1 MVLKRLSRWCVVALS
16 ALVLFGC
23 SEPFD
28 RATGTY
34 TDKGKGFAVQFPAG
48 WDKTETPPGALFS
61 VADPDNKANINV
73 MVQDLPGNV
82 TFDQYLKQVSSRQ
95 GMAGARQRD
104 EGDITMDGIAGYWSV
119 RDISVGGVRFTS
131 LSYHVMKGE
140 RVYSIVCVAKVKDFT
155 DLETTFDQVATSFR
169 FLS

>member
-1 MVLKRLSRWCVVALS
+1 VVLKRLSLWCVVASS

-23 SEPFD
+23 SEGFD
-28 RATGTY
+28 RKTGTY
-34 TDKGKGFAVQFPAG
+34 TDKGKGFTVQFPAG
-48 WDKTETPPGALFS
+48 WDKTKPPPGALFS

-73 MVQDLPGNV
+73 MVQNLPGNV

-104 EGDITMDGIAGYWSV
+104 DGDITIDGVAGYWSV

-131 LSYHVMKGE
+131 LSYYVMKGE
-140 RVYSIVCVAKVKDFT
+140 RVYSIVCVANANDYPS
-155 DLETTFDQVATSFR
+155 LEATFDGVATSFR